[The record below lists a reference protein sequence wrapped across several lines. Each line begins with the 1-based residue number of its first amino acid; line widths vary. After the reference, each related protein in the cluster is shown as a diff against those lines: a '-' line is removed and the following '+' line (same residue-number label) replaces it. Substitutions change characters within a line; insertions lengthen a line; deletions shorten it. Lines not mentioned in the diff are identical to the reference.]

1 MKEQGGFARG
11 TYQWQMSGPL
21 LAVAWLDNKAV
32 YILSSNHCPEFL
44 LQANAETR
52 FVWQRGT
59 GEERGRA
66 KWRFP
71 CPPLLEGF
79 FKKTRAGLIKLIKCL
94 GITLVSGKHLS
105 GAIMFFFMR

>member
-1 MKEQGGFARG
+1 MKEQGGLARG
-11 TYQWQMSGPL
+11 TYQWQMSGLL

-32 YILSSNHCPEFL
+32 YILSSNHSPEFL
-44 LQANAETR
+44 LQANAEAR

-94 GITLVSGKHLS
+94 GITLVSGKQ
-105 GAIMFFFMR
+105 